1 MVITI
6 QLQTKEELQF
16 LEPLLELLQKI
27 NARVEVQHVSDV
39 VEEVSAYTPEEV
51 PASEKENVKFTVLHV
66 ADKSFK
72 FNREEAHE
80 R

>member
-1 MVITI
+1 MIITI

-16 LEPLLELLQKI
+16 LQPLLELLKKI
-27 NARVEVQHVSDV
+27 NAQVEVQDATG
-39 VEEVSAYTPEEV
+39 VEETVSAYTPGEV
-51 PASEKENVKFTVLHV
+51 PAPEKENVKFTVLHV